1 MHPLGPI
8 KAVNF
13 LLEDNLQL
21 IPGLDR
27 WSVISHQTR
36 LSKVS
41 QGSLKGVS
49 KRVHEYLRSILW
61 EFQGCLIGVSG
72 IYKWHFKCK
81 VIAKLSPSQPA
92 NPKLGAEIALLSVKF
107 LTTLRHDLF
116 MTCLRLVR
124 DIFIA

>member
-8 KAVNF
+8 KAVDF

-49 KRVHEYLRSILW
+49 KRVHEYFRSILW
-61 EFQGCLIGVSG
+61 EYQGCLIGVSG

-92 NPKLGAEIALLSVKF
+92 NPKLGAEIALLSNKF
-107 LTTLRHDLF
+107 WATHPPPTPL
-116 MTCLRLVR
+116 
-124 DIFIA
+124 